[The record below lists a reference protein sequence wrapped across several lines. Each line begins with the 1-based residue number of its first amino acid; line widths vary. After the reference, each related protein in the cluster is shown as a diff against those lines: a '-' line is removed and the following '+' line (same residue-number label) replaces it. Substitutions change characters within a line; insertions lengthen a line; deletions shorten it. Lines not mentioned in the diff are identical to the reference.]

1 MKVKKRKFPPTGR
14 ELESQQVELAIA
26 RTTAAQLRAQ
36 QTLDALYDKKTRQ
49 IAELRFQK
57 MLLAFDRQKLA
68 ASAIGHPA
76 IGYSTKEAA

>member
-14 ELESQQVELAIA
+14 ELEIQQVELAIA
-26 RTTAAQLRAQ
+26 RTTDAQLRAQ

-57 MLLAFDRQKLA
+57 MLLSL
-68 ASAIGHPA
+68 SPH
-76 IGYSTKEAA
+76 STT